1 MSDRICIHSNGT
13 KNVRLSAED
22 MVSCCYFCGFN
33 CMGGFPPMAWRHW
46 VSSGIVS
53 GGAYESNQVQS
64 GFGNISITLYLLLII
79 YRGHKKEGSKW
90 DIFHRAWTFTWGP
103 QK

>member
-22 MVSCCYFCGFN
+22 LVSCCYFCGFN

-53 GGAYESNQVQS
+53 GGAYGSNQVKHKGRLFETTQIE
-64 GFGNISITLYLLLII
+64 GNDEKCQIGQHKLVQTTSTII
-79 YRGHKKEGSKW
+79 
-90 DIFHRAWTFTWGP
+90 
-103 QK
+103 